1 MRPAVPVARSG
12 GAVAGGEPFAAAMAH
27 HRRGELAPAQRILRA
42 IHERSP
48 THVPA
53 LVLLG
58 DIAQR
63 EGRNNAAVKLLGRAL
78 ALEPSNVAA
87 HDTMAMAC
95 QALGRGADAVAHF
108 TQAIVLG
115 LGGVE
120 DLVKDSSGLATPLAR
135 ITQAWPRQLPLPELL
150 GPQGV
155 AALADDALL
164 IALLQT
170 RAVCDI
176 ALERLLTAIRCALL
190 HGIDGSA
197 APAGDQALTFCC
209 ALAQQCF
216 INEYVFALT
225 DAEATQAAAARQRL
239 ADAIEVGTDIPPL
252 WLAIPAA
259 YGPLQELAQ
268 SGALLQRTW
277 PEPAARLLAMQ
288 VREPLAERA
297 DRAAIP
303 TLTTIDDP
311 VSLKVRAQYE
321 ENPYPRWTVLARPRP
336 TTIDRYLRERLRLA
350 AWPGTGTDGANIL
363 VAGCGTGAHS
373 IETAQRFPQ
382 SRVLA
387 VDISLASLAYAR
399 RKLRQAGPSNIDY
412 AQADILKLGALS
424 RRFDVIEAVGVLHH
438 LADPAAGWSILLS
451 LLRPGGVMLVGLYS
465 ALARRPVN
473 AVRGLIAERG
483 WQPTARDIRA
493 CRQEIVQRALAPI
506 TADFFTTSRCRDLY
520 FHAVE
525 HQFGIG
531 DIKSFV
537 AANALTFLGFE
548 LPPDVQPLVDEIIP
562 AAEQGDLDRWD
573 TFEQAHP
580 RSFFGMYLFWVQKN
594 RQSDPNAPPAA

>member
-1 MRPAVPVARSG
+1 
-12 GAVAGGEPFAAAMAH
+12 MAH
-27 HRRGELAPAQRILRA
+27 HRRGDFVPAQRILRA
-42 IHERSP
+42 IHAQNP

-63 EGRNNAAVKLLGRAL
+63 EGRNNAAVKLLSKAL
-78 ALEPSNVAA
+78 ALEPRNVAA
-87 HDTMAMAC
+87 LDAMAMAC
-95 QALGRGADAVAHF
+95 QALGRDADAQVHF

-120 DLVKDSSGLATPLAR
+120 DLIKQNPVVTAALSRLS
-135 ITQAWPRQLPLPELL
+135 QAWPRQLPLGELL
-150 GPQGV
+150 GPDGI

-164 IALLQT
+164 MALLQT

-176 ALERLLTAIRCALL
+176 ALERLLTAIRRGLL
-190 HGIDGSA
+190 HDIDAQQVA
-197 APAGDQALTFCC
+197 ADRELAFCC

-225 DAEATQAAAARQRL
+225 DAEESQSQAARQHL
-239 ADAIEVGTDIPPL
+239 VDAIKAGTDIPPVRF
-252 WLAIPAA
+252 AITAA
-259 YGPLQELAQ
+259 YVPLHALAQ
-268 SGALLQRTW
+268 SGALLERSW
-277 PEPAARLLAMQ
+277 PQPAAQLLAMQ
-288 VREPLAERA
+288 VREPLEEHA
-297 DRAAIP
+297 DRSAIP
-303 TLTTIDDP
+303 ALTAIDDP
-311 VSLKVRAQYE
+311 VSLRVRAQYE
-321 ENPYPRWTVLARPRP
+321 ENPYPRWTGLARPRP
-336 TTIDRYLRERLRLA
+336 STIDGYLRERLRLPS
-350 AWPGTGTDGANIL
+350 WPGIGTDAAAIL

-387 VDISLASLAYAR
+387 VDLSLASLAYAR
-399 RKLRQAGPSNIDY
+399 RKTRQTGLSNIDY
-412 AQADILKLGALS
+412 ALADILKLGSLD

-438 LADPAAGWSILLS
+438 LADPAAGWRILLS

-473 AVRGLIAERG
+473 AVRELIAEHG
-483 WQPTARDIRA
+483 WRPTAGDIRA
-493 CRQEIVQRALAPI
+493 CRQAMVQRALGPV

-531 DIKSFV
+531 EIKSFLT
-537 AANALTFLGFE
+537 ANRLTFLGFE
-548 LPPDVQPLVDEIIP
+548 LPPDIQPLADAIIP
-562 AAEQGDLDRWD
+562 ANSWTELDRWD
-573 TFEQAHP
+573 AFEQAHP
-580 RSFFGMYLFWVQKN
+580 RSFSGMYQFWVQKGA
-594 RQSDPNAPPAA
+594 DDLVA